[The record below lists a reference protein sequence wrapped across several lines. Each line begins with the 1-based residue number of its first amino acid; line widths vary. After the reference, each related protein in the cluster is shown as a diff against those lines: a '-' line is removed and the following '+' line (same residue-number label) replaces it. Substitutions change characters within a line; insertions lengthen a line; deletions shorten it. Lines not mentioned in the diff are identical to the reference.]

1 MFAIIAHVLLIPK
14 TTYCIIQEEITTDLD
29 VVSVKEEITTDFD
42 AVSVKEE
49 ITTDLDTVS
58 AAKQ

>member
-29 VVSVKEEITTDFD
+29 I
-42 AVSVKEE
+42 VSVKEE